1 MDIRFYLDLLLRR
14 LHYVVLFVVLGTA
27 LGLTVALI
35 LPPRYVAEAR
45 LVVES
50 QQIPDELAASTV
62 MVQAGEQLQII
73 RQRILARS
81 NLLDMAEEFGV
92 YDGSA
97 ADPLSP
103 DEKVSDMRSRID
115 IRTSGGGRGDNATLV
130 DVSFSAERANLSAA
144 VANQVVTLILE
155 ENVEMRTTVSGQT
168 VEFFESEVGRLEQVL
183 AQLGARVSD
192 FQQQNRDALPESLE
206 FRRGQLVAAQER
218 AIGIARDIDQL
229 EDRRTSLQLLYAQT
243 GGLGLASQVEQSA
256 EARELLRLRERFAAS
271 AAVMSEA
278 NPRRRI
284 LSEQIAVLEGIVAE
298 QVFGSGDDE
307 DGTAAPS
314 PYDLQITDIENQ
326 IAFLEEQRAR
336 IAEQMEEL
344 TETINATPNNAIV
357 LGGLQ
362 RDLENTRSQYDQA
375 VSARA
380 RAEIGDTIEALS
392 KGQRISIIENAIA
405 PGQPN
410 SPDRRKIVLAGFG
423 GGLMAGL
430 GLLVLLELLNSSVRR
445 AVEIERALDITPI
458 ATLSYM
464 RTRREILRR
473 RLLIGAALA
482 VVAAGVPLGIWA
494 VDTYVKPVDLLI
506 QDILDQLPNLSVLTG
521 NRIEGFDGAHPDRH
535 RQGPRRPRGARPGPC
550 LRAPARAPP
559 DPRRPTPCA
568 PHGRRFPGGAARR
581 AACAPAAFPPSRAGR
596 RPPSS
601 TGCGPGWCS
610 GCRRKAGARSPS
622 SRPPRATASPPSPR
636 TSPSAAPGRR
646 ICAPCWWS
654 WTCAAPGSVRS
665 WTCPTGSTC
674 RGCWPARRNW
684 PITRCGCATT

>member
-1 MDIRFYLDLLLRR
+1 M
-14 LHYVVLFVVLGTA
+14 
-27 LGLTVALI
+27 
-35 LPPRYVAEAR
+35 
-45 LVVES
+45 
-50 QQIPDELAASTV
+50 
-62 MVQAGEQLQII
+62 
-73 RQRILARS
+73 
-81 NLLDMAEEFGV
+81 
-92 YDGSA
+92 
-97 ADPLSP
+97 
-103 DEKVSDMRSRID
+103 
-115 IRTSGGGRGDNATLV
+115 
-130 DVSFSAERANLSAA
+130 
-144 VANQVVTLILE
+144 
-155 ENVEMRTTVSGQT
+155 
-168 VEFFESEVGRLEQVL
+168 
-183 AQLGARVSD
+183 
-192 FQQQNRDALPESLE
+192 
-206 FRRGQLVAAQER
+206 
-218 AIGIARDIDQL
+218 
-229 EDRRTSLQLLYAQT
+229 
-243 GGLGLASQVEQSA
+243 
-256 EARELLRLRERFAAS
+256 
-271 AAVMSEA
+271 
-278 NPRRRI
+278 
-284 LSEQIAVLEGIVAE
+284 LEGIVAE
-298 QVFGSGDDE
+298 QVSGSGDDE

-430 GLLVLLELLNSSVRR
+430 GLLVLLELLNGSVRR

-521 NRIEGFDGAHPDRH
+521 NRIGGF
-535 RQGPRRPRGARPGPC
+535 
-550 LRAPARAPP
+550 
-559 DPRRPTPCA
+559 
-568 PHGRRFPGGAARR
+568 
-581 AACAPAAFPPSRAGR
+581 
-596 RPPSS
+596 
-601 TGCGPGWCS
+601 
-610 GCRRKAGARSPS
+610 
-622 SRPPRATASPPSPR
+622 
-636 TSPSAAPGRR
+636 
-646 ICAPCWWS
+646 
-654 WTCAAPGSVRS
+654 
-665 WTCPTGSTC
+665 
-674 RGCWPARRNW
+674 
-684 PITRCGCATT
+684 